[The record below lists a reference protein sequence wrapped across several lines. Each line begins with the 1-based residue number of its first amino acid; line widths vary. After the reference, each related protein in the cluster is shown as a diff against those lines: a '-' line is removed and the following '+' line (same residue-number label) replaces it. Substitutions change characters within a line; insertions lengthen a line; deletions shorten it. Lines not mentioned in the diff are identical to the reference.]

1 MEGGQLLGACCLPGF
16 LVPDHYAAFPLP
28 LPLQLPSLQPNDNRL
43 FQMPFDQEEAENHGG
58 MLYSDQCGLYSLPAF
73 GSCSAGASA
82 TACGG
87 TRPTAG
93 FMPSAI
99 GAETK
104 VR

>member
-28 LPLQLPSLQPNDNRL
+28 LPLQLPSQPNDNRL

-58 MLYSDQCGLYSLPAF
+58 MLYSDQCGLYPLPAF
-73 GSCSAGASA
+73 GSCSAAAGA
-82 TACGG
+82 TAK
-87 TRPTAG
+87 PTAG
-93 FMPSAI
+93 FMPSTI